1 MSKLVGVIL
10 AGGLGTRLMP
20 LTKITNKHL
29 LPVYDQPMIF
39 YPIKS
44 MVQAGIKDIVL
55 VTGGAHSGSF
65 VQLLGNGKEL
75 GINSLQYVY
84 QEGEGGIADAL
95 RLTQRVT
102 RESPIA
108 VILGDNLFEKSIA
121 EHVQAF
127 RKDPHGAYIV
137 LKKVEDPNRFGVPA
151 FDRKNRITKIIEKP
165 RRPGSP
171 YAVTGLYFYDADVF
185 NIISTLK
192 PSRRGELEITD
203 VNNAYLK
210 RGELKY
216 GILKGWWSDCGTF
229 KSLHNASTLIKKQ
242 LSR

>member
-1 MSKLVGVIL
+1 MVGVIL

-44 MVQAGIKDIVL
+44 LVQAGIKDIVL

-65 VQLLGNGKEL
+65 VQLLGNGKEFGL
-75 GINSLQYVY
+75 SSLQYVY
-84 QEGEGGIADAL
+84 QDGEGGIADAL

-102 RESPIA
+102 RDSPIA

-121 EHVQAF
+121 PHVQSF
-127 RKDPHGAYIV
+127 QKNPQGAQIV
-137 LKKVEDPNRFGVPA
+137 LKKVKDPNRFGVPS
-151 FDRKNRITKIIEKP
+151 FDKKNNIIKITEKP
-165 RRPGSP
+165 KHPDSP
-171 YAVTGLYFYDADVF
+171 YAVTGLYFYDSEVF
-185 NIISTLK
+185 KIISKLK

-203 VNNAYLK
+203 VNNAYLN
-210 RGELKY
+210 RGQLKH
-216 GILKGWWSDCGTF
+216 GIISGWWSDCGTF

-242 LSR
+242 LSK